1 MKILFLDSVQN
12 FGGASRSNLELAKR
26 MIDIGHEVHIVDF
39 WGSTKPY
46 IDKIKEYGLPYQII
60 DERDKPY
67 VISSPS
73 LIKKA
78 TNIRHYFT
86 LQATYRQKF
95 QKISAQISP
104 DIVIVN
110 NLRSLNILN
119 NQADYSIDYFVRG
132 WRVTSNLPVS
142 PSFLLKRYN
151 LRYITVSQAT
161 RQALFISGVAEL
173 DETKVLHSVI
183 DSKKFVKYDSVFRAN
198 KTESDCIKLLHS
210 GGFLPSKGQHIT
222 IEVAKIL
229 KEKSVN
235 FSLVLAGF
243 IYDKK
248 SEDYY
253 KSIVSTI
260 KKYKLENY
268 ITIILNQS
276 DIQEYFKNT
285 DVLLHPSSTEGL
297 PRVALEAL
305 SYGKPVIANSV
316 GGVTDVV
323 IHNFTGFITDF
334 NNAHDYVAY
343 IMKYYNSDNLY
354 NTHSYYA
361 RSLIKENYLDCHQA
375 ELIRNIYPI

>member
-1 MKILFLDSVQN
+1 MNILFLDSVQN

-26 MIDIGHEVHIVDF
+26 MTDLGHKVHIVDF

-60 DERDKPY
+60 DARDEPY
-67 VISSPS
+67 VISDPS
-73 LIKKA
+73 LVKKA
-78 TNIRHYFT
+78 KNIRHYYT
-86 LQATYRQKF
+86 LQTAYRKKF
-95 QKISAQISP
+95 EEISAQISP

-119 NQADYSIDYFVRG
+119 NKANYSIDYFVRG
-132 WRVTSNLPVS
+132 WRITSNLRVP
-142 PSFLLKRYN
+142 PSLLLKRYN

-161 RQALFISGVAEL
+161 RQALFISGLADL
-173 DETKVLHSVI
+173 DKIKVLHSAI
-183 DSKKFVKYDSVFRAN
+183 DSKKFVNYDCDFKAN
-198 KTESDCIKLLHS
+198 KSESYCIKLLHS
-210 GGFLPSKGQHIT
+210 GGFLPSKGQHIV

-260 KKYKLENY
+260 KKYKLEDY

-285 DVLLHPSSTEGL
+285 DVLMHPSSTEGL

-334 NNAHDYVAY
+334 NNTHDYVTY
-343 IMKYYNSDNLY
+343 IMKYYNSNKIY

-361 RSLIKENYLDCHQA
+361 RHLIKENYLDCHQVD
-375 ELIRNIYPI
+375 LIRNIYPI